1 MAPRKPRENLSKQ
14 QLAQQAKQNEKVN
27 RAKEMARTAFSLL
40 KDIPTI
46 YDAQT
51 VFNAVTGHLMYGME
65 IAEAKLTVGMLD
77 IDMDTG
83 KDSAV
88 KTAVEAILAALKDA
102 NAKEARSLMDE
113 IGNKLPQYVAQQ
125 HMQDPMTITAEEF
138 IAK

>member
-14 QLAQQAKQNEKVN
+14 QLAQQQKQTERVN
-27 RAKEMARTAFSLL
+27 RAKGMARIAF
-40 KDIPTI
+40 KHMEGIKTI

-51 VFNAVTGHLMYGME
+51 VFNAVAGHLMYGLE
-65 IAEAKLTVGMLD
+65 IAENKLTVGELELD
-77 IDMDTG
+77 LETG
-83 KDSAV
+83 KESDV
-88 KTAVEAILAALKDA
+88 KTAVLAIIEDLKGS

-113 IGNKLPQYVAQQ
+113 IGNKLPQYVALQ